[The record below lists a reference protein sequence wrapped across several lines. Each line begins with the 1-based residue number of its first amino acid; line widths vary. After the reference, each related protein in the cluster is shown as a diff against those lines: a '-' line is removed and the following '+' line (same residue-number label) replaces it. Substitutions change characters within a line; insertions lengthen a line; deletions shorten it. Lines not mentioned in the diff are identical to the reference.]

1 MTATELKNAIKA
13 TSFDRCFVFCGEE
26 DYLKQFYLK
35 ELRRAILTD
44 EAFEVF
50 NHFSFEG
57 EKPDFGKLYDALTSP
72 PMMSDF
78 KLIEWHLA
86 DFNSMKESDITGL
99 LDFCE
104 AKKDYPF
111 SCVVFSVGAEHFNTG
126 ILPKRPSELYKQLSE
141 VAEIVVF
148 DHSTDAQLSS
158 WISRHFEHEG
168 ISTDGT
174 VCRALLD
181 RCGKDMN
188 ILSLEIDKLCAYV
201 KSNGRSYVSE
211 DDVAYITCPSPEN
224 DAFGLSNAILN
235 KNKKAAYDSIFDMKR
250 KKTDPAVI
258 LGSIFKLYEDI
269 LTVSEFMR
277 AGLSQTDISKK
288 MKFHEYKTGLYMK
301 YASKTPVQSL
311 ERMLSVC
318 RDADILIKS
327 TYTNPYSVLERLIAE
342 SV

>member
-1 MTATELKNAIKA
+1 MTATELKCAIKA
-13 TSFDRCFVFCGEE
+13 TSFDRCFIFCGEE

-35 ELRRAILTD
+35 ELRRTILTD

-57 EKPDFGKLYDALTSP
+57 EKLDFGKLYDALTAP

-86 DFNSMKESDITGL
+86 DFNSMKESDITSL
-99 LDFCE
+99 IDFCE
-104 AKKDYPF
+104 TKKDYPF
-111 SCVVFSVGAEHFNTG
+111 SCVVFSVGAEHFNLG
-126 ILPKRPSELYKQLSE
+126 ILPKRPSELYKQLSD
-141 VAEIVVF
+141 VSDIVIF

-158 WISRHFEHEG
+158 WISRHFEHEKIYAEG
-168 ISTDGT
+168 N

-201 KSNGRSYVSE
+201 KSKGKSSVSE
-211 DDVAYITCPSPEN
+211 DDIAYITCPSPEN

-250 KKTDPAVI
+250 KKTDPSVI

-269 LTVSEFMR
+269 IIVSEFMR
-277 AGLSQTDISKK
+277 EGLSQADISKK

-301 YASKTPVQSL
+301 YAAKTPIQSL